1 PTRRLSS
8 PGTPATARQRSSSR
22 ATKTSSRKI
31 RRSYRYFTAGQS
43 AICAAPGR
51 KRFTNARGRYI
62 IYKIDISV
70 RLCAEEEFM
79 ASKYYITTAI
89 AYASGKPHIGN
100 TYEIVLADVL
110 ARFRRKQGYDVFF
123 QTGTDEH
130 G

>member
-1 PTRRLSS
+1 
-8 PGTPATARQRSSSR
+8 
-22 ATKTSSRKI
+22 
-31 RRSYRYFTAGQS
+31 
-43 AICAAPGR
+43 
-51 KRFTNARGRYI
+51 
-62 IYKIDISV
+62 
-70 RLCAEEEFM
+70 M

-130 G
+130 GEKNQLKAEAAGVTPQQLVDRNSAEIKRIWDLMGTSYDRLIRTTEPYHKEQVAKIFDKFLKSGVNLGF